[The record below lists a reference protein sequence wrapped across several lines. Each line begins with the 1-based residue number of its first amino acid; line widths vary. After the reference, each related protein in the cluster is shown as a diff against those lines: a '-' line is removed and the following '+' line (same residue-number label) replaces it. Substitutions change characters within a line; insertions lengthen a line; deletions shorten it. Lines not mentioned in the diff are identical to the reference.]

1 MGTCGSILE
10 PSEAGLPQFWLP
22 LVAWYPRFMK
32 KLIIGCGYLGQR
44 VANAWLTKQDEVW
57 ALTRSPERAETWLK
71 AGIRPV
77 LGDVNDPNVLA
88 DFREPQIDTLV
99 YAVGWDRSSGK
110 SQREVYVAGLE
121 NVLRAIGSR
130 VRRLIYISSTSVYGQ
145 DDGSVVDED
154 SPCEPLAENGQVCL
168 EAERVLRRAC
178 PQANILRLAGIYGPG
193 RLVARV
199 EALRAGTPLTGNPEA
214 WLNMIHVD
222 DAVQAV
228 QACEQRG
235 PLEATYLVADDEPL
249 PRSAFYAA
257 VCRRVGAPAPTFAPD
272 STSPRGN
279 KTMNK
284 RCSNSRL
291 HTELRVELLYPT
303 IEQGLDAVLPRT

>member
-1 MGTCGSILE
+1 
-10 PSEAGLPQFWLP
+10 
-22 LVAWYPRFMK
+22 MK

-44 VANAWLTKQDEVW
+44 VAKAWLNNPDEVW
-57 ALTRSPERAETWLK
+57 ALTRSPERGETWRSS
-71 AGIRPV
+71 GIRPV

-88 DFREPQIDTLV
+88 GFPEPQIDTLL

-121 NVLRAIGSR
+121 NVLRAVGPR
-130 VRRLIYISSTSVYGQ
+130 VRRVIYISSTSVYGQ

-214 WLNMIHVD
+214 WLNMIHVE

-228 QACEQRG
+228 QACEQHGR
-235 PLEATYLVADDEPL
+235 PAATYLVADDQPL

-257 VCRRVGAPAPTFAPD
+257 VCQRINAPMPTFAPD
-272 STSPRGN
+272 STAPRGN
-279 KTMNK
+279 RTLNK
-284 RCSNSRL
+284 RCSNLRL
-291 HTELRVELLYPT
+291 RTELGVDLLYPT
-303 IEQGLDAVLPRT
+303 IEQGLDAVLPS